1 MGGLLFNVKPH
12 INLLR
17 KIVYSFN
24 GGRGKPLNL
33 FPAFVPETI
42 TIPNGFKPKKTNQ
55 KGYPM
60 YNYISKK
67 GFPRSLREYMPYN
80 FRVLCNNSSQK
91 IDKLVD
97 NGQLIKIDSLYSAQ
111 QIFSDKNIYKYLKE
125 TVITQELIEKL
136 ASGIDFSQAISQ
148 DNKVLEE
155 SILTLL
161 RLFTIELKE

>member
-1 MGGLLFNVKPH
+1 MSEISVRLKHNFEDSDKLFRILFAAIKIGKPASK
-12 INLLR
+12 R
-17 KIVYSFN
+17 KIADV
-24 GGRGKPLNL
+24 
-33 FPAFVPETI
+33 ADI
-42 TIPNGFKPKKTNQ
+42 
-55 KGYPM
+55 
-60 YNYISKK
+60 
-67 GFPRSLREYMPYN
+67 
-80 FRVLCNNSSQK
+80 SSQLVDYH

-111 QIFSDKNIYKYLKE
+111 NIFSDKNIYKYLKE
-125 TVITQELIEKL
+125 AVITQQLVEKL

>member
-1 MGGLLFNVKPH
+1 MSEINVRLKHNFEDSDKLFRILFAAIKIGKPASK
-12 INLLR
+12 R
-17 KIVYSFN
+17 KIADV
-24 GGRGKPLNL
+24 
-33 FPAFVPETI
+33 ADI
-42 TIPNGFKPKKTNQ
+42 
-55 KGYPM
+55 
-60 YNYISKK
+60 
-67 GFPRSLREYMPYN
+67 
-80 FRVLCNNSSQK
+80 SSQLVDYH

-97 NGQLIKIDSLYSAQ
+97 NGQLIKVNSLYSAQ

-136 ASGIDFSQAISQ
+136 ASGIDFSQANSE

>member
-1 MGGLLFNVKPH
+1 MSEINVRLKHNFEDSDKLFRILFAAIKIGKPASK
-12 INLLR
+12 R
-17 KIVYSFN
+17 KIADV
-24 GGRGKPLNL
+24 
-33 FPAFVPETI
+33 ADI
-42 TIPNGFKPKKTNQ
+42 
-55 KGYPM
+55 
-60 YNYISKK
+60 
-67 GFPRSLREYMPYN
+67 
-80 FRVLCNNSSQK
+80 SSQLVDYH

-136 ASGIDFSQAISQ
+136 ASGIDFSQANSQ